1 MSTYATPA
9 TLALLKVPHVRKAAR
24 GNLVLVDTLKAS
36 VISHLKELL
45 DVSDAEM
52 STLLGIPG
60 RSYHRHKGSGEAL
73 KPAQADST
81 LRVGRVLQEA
91 RQVFGDAAKALRWLK
106 SMHPVL
112 AAAPI
117 GLIGSDAGAQA
128 VLDEL
133 MRVQW
138 GDLA

>member
-9 TLALLKVPHVRKAAR
+9 TLELLKVPHTRKAAR

-36 VISHLKELL
+36 VISHLKDLL

-52 STLLGIPG
+52 AALLGIPG
-60 RSYHRHKGSGEAL
+60 RSYHRHKSSREPL

-81 LRVGRVLQEA
+81 LRVGRVLQET
-91 RQVFGDAAKALRWLK
+91 RQVFGDDAKALRWLK
-106 SMHPVL
+106 AVHPVFVT
-112 AAAPI
+112 API
-117 GLIGSDAGAQA
+117 ELMGSDAGAQA
-128 VLDEL
+128 ILDEL
-133 MRVQW
+133 VRVQW